1 MSPTFRSLRIR
12 NYRLYFG
19 AAVISNIGTW
29 MQRVAQ
35 DWLVLQLTGSAS
47 ALGLTVALQFLPFL
61 LFGPWGGIAADR
73 FSKRRL
79 LAITQSTMGTLALM
93 LGVLVVTGAVQAW
106 HVYVVA
112 FLLGTVTAFDN
123 PARQTFV
130 SEIVGPEQLPNAV
143 ALNSASFNLARLA
156 GPAIAGVLIAAVGTG
171 PVFML
176 NAFSFGA
183 TLTAL
188 SKMRSAELT
197 PAPQQPKGKGQLA
210 AAVRYIARRPPL
222 LLTVVTVFF
231 IGTFGL
237 NFQMTM
243 ALFAKQV
250 FERGAD
256 SFGLLSSALATG
268 TLAGALAAARRG
280 RPRSRLLVGAGI
292 AFGALEV
299 LCGLMPSY
307 WTFLVMLIPTGFAAM
322 TFITAANSTMQLGAT
337 AAMRGRVMAIY
348 MMVFLGG
355 TPVGAPIIGALA
367 QAVGPRWSLL
377 GGGAISLTATMVI
390 AYVITRRLGLGIHPR
405 ARRPYVALRPV
416 ADRLDMA
423 STG

>member
-1 MSPTFRSLRIR
+1 MSPTFRSLTVR

-47 ALGLTVALQFLPFL
+47 ALGVTVALQFLPFL

-73 FSKRRL
+73 YSKRRL
-79 LAITQSTMGTLALM
+79 LAITQSTMGALALM

-106 HVYVVA
+106 HVYVLA

-130 SEIVGPEQLPNAV
+130 SEIVGPERLPNAV

-156 GPAIAGVLIAAVGTG
+156 GPAMAGVLIAAVGTG
-171 PVFML
+171 PVFLL
-176 NAFSFGA
+176 NALSFVA
-183 TLTAL
+183 TLIAL
-188 SKMRSAELT
+188 GKMRSAELA
-197 PAPQQPKGKGQLA
+197 PAPPQPKGKGQLT

-222 LLTVVTVFF
+222 VLTVVTVFF

-237 NFQMTM
+237 NFQLTM

-250 FERGAD
+250 FDRGAD
-256 SFGLLSSALATG
+256 AFGLLSSALAIG

-280 RPRSRLLVGAGI
+280 RPRIRLVVGAGV

-307 WTFLVMLIPTGFAAM
+307 WTFLAMLIPTGFAAM

-355 TPVGAPIIGALA
+355 TPIGAPIIGALA

-377 GGGAISLTATMVI
+377 GGGSISLIATVVI
-390 AYVITRRLGLGIHPR
+390 AYVIARRRGLAIRPR

-416 ADRLDMA
+416 ADRLDIA

>member
-1 MSPTFRSLRIR
+1 MSPTFRSLTVR

-35 DWLVLQLTGSAS
+35 DWLVLQLTGSAT
-47 ALGLTVALQFLPFL
+47 ALGLTVALQFLPFV

-73 FSKRRL
+73 YSKRRL
-79 LAITQSTMGTLALM
+79 LTITQSTMGTLAFM
-93 LGVLVVTGAVQAW
+93 LGVLVVTGTVQAW
-106 HVYVVA
+106 HVYVLA

-130 SEIVGPEQLPNAV
+130 SEIVGPERLPNAV

-171 PVFML
+171 PVFLL
-176 NAFSFGA
+176 NALSFVA

-188 SKMRSAELT
+188 SKMRSAELA
-197 PAPQQPKGKGQLA
+197 PAPQPKGKGQLA

-237 NFQMTM
+237 NFQLTM

-250 FERGAD
+250 FDRGAD
-256 SFGLLSSALATG
+256 SFGLLSSALAIG

-280 RPRSRLLVGAGI
+280 RPRIRLVVGAGV

-307 WTFLVMLIPTGFAAM
+307 WTFLAMLIPTGFAAM

-355 TPVGAPIIGALA
+355 TPIGAPIIGVLA

-377 GGGAISLTATMVI
+377 GGGSISLIATIVI
-390 AYVITRRLGLGIHPR
+390 AYVIARRRGLAVRPR

-416 ADRLDMA
+416 ANRLDIA